1 MSIALDARTQA
12 AAILA
17 AEAERMAAYVPPVEV
32 PDDTLHRRAA
42 AMAALMN
49 ADEALFL
56 AALAA
61 FLRGEDPPAGN
72 PYTISFERKQP

>member
-1 MSIALDARTQA
+1 MSTALDARAQA

-17 AEAERMAAYVPPVEV
+17 TEAQRLAAHVPPVGV
-32 PDDTLHRRAA
+32 PDAPLHKRAT
-42 AMAALMN
+42 AMAGLMN
-49 ADEALFL
+49 AEEALFL

-72 PYTISFERKQP
+72 PYTISFERQP

>member
-1 MSIALDARTQA
+1 MSTTPDARTQA

-17 AEAERMAAYVPPVEV
+17 AEAQRLAAYVPPVGV
-32 PDDTLHRRAA
+32 PDDPLHRRAT
-42 AMAALMN
+42 AMAGLMN